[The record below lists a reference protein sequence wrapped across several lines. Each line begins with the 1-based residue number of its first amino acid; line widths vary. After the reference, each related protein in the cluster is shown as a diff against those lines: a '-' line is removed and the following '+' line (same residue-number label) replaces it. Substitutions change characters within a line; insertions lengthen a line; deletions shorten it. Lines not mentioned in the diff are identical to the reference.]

1 MKKLL
6 VVDGSNLLFQMFYG
20 MPARIAGKDGRAV
33 HGTVGF
39 VGALLKIIRMTA
51 PTHICVLFD
60 GEGDSERRKINP
72 DYKANREDYSDKPEE
87 EIPFSQLPDIYAALD
102 FLGIRRYETH
112 GCEADD
118 LIAAYAKGVDDDTEL
133 VISSFDSDFFQL
145 VSSNVSVLRY
155 RGDSSILCTPEYVE
169 ARFGVPPSQYADFK
183 SLVGDTADN
192 IRGADKIGPKTA
204 AELLCKFGD
213 LEGIISSADNI
224 KKPSVRASVLSYRDR
239 LLSNRT
245 IIRLSGEAEL
255 PYALCELEYRFGG
268 QTTRRVLEAIGV
280 F

>member
-6 VVDGSNLLFQMFYG
+6 IVDGSNLLFQMFYG
-20 MPARIAGKDGRAV
+20 MPARITGKDGRAV
-33 HGTVGF
+33 HGTLGF

-60 GEGDSERRKINP
+60 GEGDSERQKINP

-118 LIAAYAKGVDDDTEL
+118 IIAAYAKGVEEDAEL

-213 LEGIISSADNI
+213 LEGIINGAESI

-239 LLSNRT
+239 LLANRA
-245 IIRLSGEAEL
+245 IICLSGEAEL

-268 QTTRRVLEAIGV
+268 QSTRMVLEAIGV